1 MQTCNSQRSTPHTH
15 YSADS
20 LTNVTPAAL
29 ESSPLRKTGTGAR
42 LGRTQVH
49 TATPASRPSTT
60 NRMGAGS
67 TPRSMPNFVKR
78 HGHRRQ
84 AHHQGTVARCAHVH
98 LTYAVWS
105 PTGVCAS
112 VGRRW
117 VSLSRTDVGA
127 GAKTRCTPWLSP
139 GQWTSQCS
147 EPRMGQSTSPARGT
161 TRRHCRTLSLPS
173 IGRHQDCSKR
183 SRKGTISGPS
193 HIIEYTDTSESAQ
206 AHAARGQQQQASATL
221 HARSPTS

>member
-1 MQTCNSQRSTPHTH
+1 MGVLRSTLRHQ
-15 YSADS
+15 
-20 LTNVTPAAL
+20 PAAHQQPTTWVQDQRRGQCQT
-29 ESSPLRKTGTGAR
+29 SSKGTATGGKPTTKGQWQGAR
-42 LGRTQVH
+42 MYTRRMLSGAPLGC
-49 TATPASRPSTT
+49 
-60 NRMGAGS
+60 
-67 TPRSMPNFVKR
+67 
-78 HGHRRQ
+78 
-84 AHHQGTVARCAHVH
+84 ARLWGGC
-98 LTYAVWS
+98 
-105 PTGVCAS
+105 
-112 VGRRW
+112 W

-173 IGRHQDCSKR
+173 IGRHQDCSIR

-193 HIIEYTDTSESAQ
+193 HTIEYTDTSESAQ

-221 HARSPTS
+221 LARSPTS